1 MAVDPSGALIPDA
14 AAAPDPGMFDGLVNI
29 PTVESDA
36 LGLDEQSMV
45 SEEGVQVA
53 GPMGKLGAD
62 IGSGVAR
69 LFGKTLSEARKK
81 SLDPEFKAKKA
92 EREPSLFDMAAE
104 PEAPPAKPEAPDPET
119 TGPILK
125 ELSDDVRDAGLP
137 PAAPGTP
144 ERFKTADPYENYIRI
159 GDKDVAAALEPPP
172 LKKGQGLS
180 DFNDKKLPDEASI
193 QERIEFNSKQFAGK
207 IDEAKRGKI
216 TFEATKQLSDLIGTS
231 PKKLAAA
238 ILKRQKGQAIYVEGK
253 GMMETMLASKNLMI
267 TEMRKLDGLADI
279 AKTGSDE
286 QAMAFRYQLELVANL
301 QKNLKGAETEIARS
315 LGAMRIPATGAPSDP
330 ALAAEFAA
338 RSQRDLTMM
347 LGDYGGADN
356 VRMMADLYSRT
367 GAPHK
372 KSAFIK
378 GMGKARLVGDAVYEV
393 WQHALLTNL
402 VSQTKNILGNIL
414 TMFISNIE
422 TSGAAAIGSVRRAAG
437 AEGGVTFGDLN
448 AKVFGQTMSFMS
460 ALKYAGQ
467 SFATGKSIIP
477 GTKIDAAQGAG
488 RKHMNAFSGEALGAT
503 GGLATGI
510 DVLGNILTGG
520 RVAFR
525 ALEFGDTFF
534 KVLAAQGKTWE
545 EAMSVGQARGLKG
558 EALSDFIADFVN
570 DPPVYAMDRAA
581 AEARYITLQTELD
594 ASGKGFKA
602 LQNIPGMRWMVPF
615 LKTPYNSFK
624 WAFIDRT
631 PLGLWWGDTA
641 RKIRAGGR
649 EADEAIARV
658 SVGTS
663 MATIAT
669 MLTYGGVITGGGP
682 VGRGERATDRRL
694 GIQNY
699 SWRIGDQYYSYAGTE
714 PFASVIGIW
723 ADVGQIMASGHLKT
737 EEERGELFAA
747 ALAGTAYNMTNKSF
761 MQGFA
766 TFIEATSDPNR
777 YSKSMM
783 KNLIRSVIPRL
794 ASQIERINDPT
805 IREAR
810 SYVDEIIAQIPG
822 LSSTLKP
829 RVDLWGR
836 DAKIG
841 IPTPGGG
848 TNLAFGPDIISPIF
862 VSRYKPNPV
871 DLELK
876 RMKFGLSPPADTLLY
891 QGMEEPM
898 QLTDDERYWY
908 QQTAG
913 KLSFER
919 LSVFVGTDEYKQLKK
934 QSEKGNVFVTELL
947 TNQIRGIH
955 TLAKKKAEGDLISE
969 SEFSESI
976 TDRITLILELEAEV
990 KAQQI
995 GQMQ

>member
-14 AAAPDPGMFDGLVNI
+14 DAAPDPGMFDGLINAPIVD
-29 PTVESDA
+29 SDA
-36 LGLDEQSMV
+36 MGVDEQPMV
-45 SEEGVQVA
+45 SEEGIQVA

-69 LFGKTLSEARKK
+69 VFGKTLSEARKK

-92 EREPSLFDMAAE
+92 EREPSMFDMPGE

-119 TGPILK
+119 TGPVIK
-125 ELSDDVRDAGLP
+125 ELSDDVKDAGLP

-159 GDKDVAAALEPPP
+159 GEEDVAAALEPPP
-172 LKKGQGLS
+172 FKKGQGLS
-180 DFNDKKLPDEASI
+180 DFNAKNLPDEASI
-193 QERIEFNSKQFAGK
+193 QARIELNSQRFAGK
-207 IDEAKRGKI
+207 IDAAKREKI
-216 TFEATKQLSDLIGTS
+216 TFEATQQLSNLINMS

-238 ILKRQKGQAIYVEGK
+238 ILKRQTGQGIHVEGK
-253 GMMETMLASKNLMI
+253 GMAETMLAARDLLVL
-267 TEMRKLDGLADI
+267 EMRKLDGLAEI

-301 QKNLKGAETEIARS
+301 QKNIKGAQTEIARS
-315 LGAMRIPATGAPSDP
+315 LGAMRIPATGAPKDP
-330 ALAAEFAA
+330 TLAAEFAA
-338 RSQRDLTMM
+338 RSKRDLTMM

-356 VRMMADLYSRT
+356 VRTMADLYSRT

-372 KSAFIK
+372 KSAFIN
-378 GMGKARLVGDAVYEV
+378 GMGKARLVGDAIYEV

-414 TMFISNIE
+414 TMFISDVE
-422 TSGAAAIGSVRRAAG
+422 TAGAAAIGTARRAMG
-437 AEGGVTFGDLN
+437 GEGGTTFGDLN
-448 AKVFGQTMSFMS
+448 AKLFGQTMSFMS

-467 SFATGKSIIP
+467 SFATGKSVIP

-488 RKHMNAFSGEALGAT
+488 RKHINAASGEAFGAT
-503 GGLATGI
+503 GALATTI
-510 DVLGNILTGG
+510 DTIGTIATGG

-545 EAMSVGQARGLKG
+545 QAMSAGQARGLKG

-570 DPPVYAMDRAA
+570 DPPVYAMERSAS
-581 AEARYITLQTELD
+581 EARYVTLQTELD
-594 ASGKGFKA
+594 AAGKGFKA
-602 LQNIPGMRWMVPF
+602 IQNIPGMRWMVPF

-624 WAFIDRT
+624 WSFIDRT
-631 PLGLWWGDTA
+631 PLGLFWGDTA

-649 EADEAIARV
+649 EAEEAIARV

-663 MATIAT
+663 MATVAT

-682 VGRGERATDRRL
+682 VSRGERATDRRL

-699 SWRIGDQYYSYAGTE
+699 SLRVGDEYYSYAGTE

-723 ADVGQIMASGHLKT
+723 ADVGQIMASGHLET

-747 ALAGTAYNMTNKSF
+747 VLAGTAYNMTNKSF

-783 KNLIRSVIPRL
+783 KNLIRSVVPRL

-848 TNLAFGPDIISPIF
+848 TNLAFGPDIVSPIF

-876 RMKFGLSPPADTLLY
+876 RMSIKLSPPTDAMTY
-891 QGMEEPM
+891 PGMEEPM
-898 QLTDDERYWY
+898 RLTDDQRYWY
-908 QQTAG
+908 QQTVG
-913 KLSFER
+913 ELSFKR
-919 LSVFVGTDEYKQLKK
+919 LSAFVGTPEYKQLKE
-934 QSEKGNVFVTELL
+934 QSEKGNIFVTELL
-947 TNQIRGIH
+947 TNKIRGIH
-955 TLAKKKAEGDLISE
+955 TLTKKEVMGQLIND
-969 SEFSESI
+969 SEFSESLMERV
-976 TDRITLILELEAEV
+976 TSILELEAEV
-990 KAQQI
+990 KAQQT
-995 GQMQ
+995 GQIQ